1 MTQLDIDDIDIGVPQ
16 KNDICDVVKIT
27 LWLPFICVWYVHPNS
42 SISWAYVYNKPQI
55 IKLCLVLEDDGA

>member
-27 LWLPFICVWYVHPNS
+27 L
-42 SISWAYVYNKPQI
+42 
-55 IKLCLVLEDDGA
+55 